1 MEFYERLCED
11 RDDEEDY
18 NVPNQED
25 LYHLGPLTNQN
36 QKQSCMYF
44 SLHLVNHE

>member
-1 MEFYERLCED
+1 MEFYERLFED

-25 LYHLGPLTNQN
+25 LHHLRPLTNPN

-44 SLHLVNHE
+44 SLYLVNHE